1 MARKSYAKRG
11 RKTRRNKSTRRKR
24 GGNVNDLSEYLQTL
38 GQGSERDNLRLAFR
52 AILQSAYN
60 IIKDDDLKNEL
71 HRLQGINNIKFLDVR
86 SPDDPPLDN
95 NEAQRITNGIVEAF
109 RK

>member
-1 MARKSYAKRG
+1 M
-11 RKTRRNKSTRRKR
+11 RRKR
-24 GGNVNDLSEYLQTL
+24 GGNANDLSKYLQTL

-52 AILQSAYN
+52 AIQQSTYN
-60 IIKDDDLKNEL
+60 IIKDEELKNEL

-95 NEAQRITNGIVEAF
+95 AEAEQIANGIVDAF
-109 RK
+109 RKM